1 MKSRLVLFFIQH
13 NRTTNVRKFKLFNIF
28 QLFYKDRS
36 SLIPSYLV
44 IITDERNQGAEN
56 AVNAAIEYVHA
67 NDMATVNS
75 KTFIKLAESPR
86 QTVEKGLRKDQF

>member
-1 MKSRLVLFFIQH
+1 M
-13 NRTTNVRKFKLFNIF
+13 
-28 QLFYKDRS
+28 
-36 SLIPSYLV
+36 

-56 AVNAAIEYVHA
+56 AVTAAIEYVQA

-86 QTVEKGLRKDQF
+86 QTVQKGLGKMIDCKIFRIFALTVLNC